1 MKKFISLAVTLVL
14 ICGLLLTGCGSSDEK
29 GDKKSTDAAKT
40 GGSNSGTSNAG
51 SDSEE
56 EVTLRFAWWGGD
68 DRTAATLEVIK
79 QFEELHPNVT
89 IEAEYG
95 SSDGYHDKLSTQL
108 AASTAADIVQI
119 DPETFPTYVDS
130 YDYFINY
137 TDYGFDLSKFDES
150 YISLPINGRYDG
162 KQLGLPSGVAGPMLL
177 INKDLAD
184 AVGIDMTGDYT
195 WDDLLSWGKAVREY
209 DDSMY
214 LLCTNKDYI
223 TNLFVYNYAKQL
235 TGTTIFDKANKTMNL
250 TQEQLTEVFNYVQKL
265 YDEGVCAPA
274 DYAASYSGDNLQSD
288 PNWIAGKY
296 VCTFSYISTM
306 DVMMAANPNANYGV
320 GNLPVMEGAKD
331 NGWTAN
337 CPQVFAITKT
347 CKNPETAVAF
357 MDYFFNNEKAM
368 ETLACTRSVPP
379 TEKAREICEANGS
392 LSSLAMEAANIAS
405 AMGGITPDSI
415 ASSQEGKQIVTDA
428 VEEIAYG
435 ANSPEVAAKNVI
447 NLLSGL
453 TQ

>member
-1 MKKFISLAVTLVL
+1 MKKFIFLTVTLVL
-14 ICGLLLTGCGSSDEK
+14 FCGLLLTGCGSSAVND
-29 GDKKSTDAAKT
+29 DKKLSETAKT
-40 GGSNSGTSNAG
+40 GASNSGTSNEG
-51 SDSEE
+51 PDSEE
-56 EVTLRFAWWGGD
+56 KITLRFAWWGGD
-68 DRTAATLEVIK
+68 DRTTATLDVIK

-108 AASTAADIVQI
+108 AASTAADIVQV

-130 YDYFINY
+130 GDYFINY
-137 TDYGFDLSKFDES
+137 MDYGFDLSNFDES
-150 YISLPINGRYDG
+150 YLSLPINGCYDS

-177 INKDLAD
+177 VNKDLAD
-184 AVGIDMTGDYT
+184 AIGIDMTGDYR
-195 WDDLLSWGKAVREY
+195 WDDLLTLGKKVRKY
-209 DDSMY
+209 DNSMY
-214 LLCTNKDYI
+214 LLCANKDYI
-223 TNLFVYNYAKQL
+223 TNLVVYNYAKQL

-250 TQEQLTEVFNYVQKL
+250 TQEQLTQVFEFVQKL
-265 YDEGVCAPA
+265 YDEEVCAPA

-306 DVMMAANPNANYGV
+306 DVMMAANPNANYAV

-331 NGWTAN
+331 KGWTAN
-337 CPQVFAITKT
+337 CPQLFAITKT
-347 CKNPETAVAF
+347 CRNPETAVAF

-379 TEKAREICEANGS
+379 TEKARKICEANGT
-392 LSSLAMEAANIAS
+392 LSSLAMQAADIAS

-435 ANSPEVAAKNVI
+435 ANTPEVAAKNSI

-453 TQ
+453 IN